1 MKRREFIKLGAVG
14 TLISSVIPTTLLG
27 SRDCDLTSPD
37 ILGPYWDENHPYRTI
52 LADIDEPGTRIF
64 ISGVIT
70 TNDCEIPISNA
81 VVDVWH
87 ANDDGCYTVFQEC
100 DSGNPENDLYN
111 LRGQML
117 TNENGEYAF
126 ETIWPG
132 YYGSRPKHFHYKI
145 TTPDGLEHVT
155 QCYFSGDPQIN
166 ESWEQQHGD
175 RIISL
180 EESDEGLIGTFNVVM
195 NEEGAEMSNNEIQSP
210 VPENPYLKNNYP
222 NPFNN
227 STQIEFGITQRGYV
241 NISIYDINGKWIVN
255 LADERMS
262 SGTHLIKW
270 KGTDSI
276 GNSVP
281 SGSYLIVL
289 KTGSYTGSK
298 KMVYSK

>member
-1 MKRREFIKLGAVG
+1 MKRRRFIKTGLITTTAVS
-14 TLISSVIPTTLLG
+14 LSPLSLLK
-27 SRDCDLTSPD
+27 SKNCNLTSSD
-37 ILGPYWDENHPYRTI
+37 ILGPYWTENHPNRTI
-52 LADIDEPGTRIF
+52 LANPGEPGTRIY
-64 ISGVIT
+64 ISGSVKA
-70 TNDCEIPISNA
+70 NDCEIPLANA
-81 VVDVWH
+81 IVDVWH
-87 ANDDGCYTVFQEC
+87 ANDNGCYTMFMEC
-100 DSGNPENDLYN
+100 NSGNPTEDPYN
-111 LRGQML
+111 LRGQMV
-117 TNENGEYAF
+117 TDENGEYAF

-262 SGTHLIKW
+262 SE
-270 KGTDSI
+270 I
-276 GNSVP
+276 GRASCRERV
-281 SGSYLIVL
+281 
-289 KTGSYTGSK
+289 
-298 KMVYSK
+298 